1 MLSSVLGVKCKTE
14 TEREVSAVSLQ
25 GSFEKHAGYAFHA
38 SVEFNHLQ
46 RAVTNRKL
54 RTSFF
59 LIFLRGCFVAI
70 KQRRAMFNRQQLRIQ
85 KGPRHLFG
93 NGSEV
98 EMHKS
103 CV

>member
-59 LIFLRGCFVAI
+59 LIFLRVTVIPGQALKAATTLSSTISSSIFSLKKLCKTQIA
-70 KQRRAMFNRQQLRIQ
+70 
-85 KGPRHLFG
+85 
-93 NGSEV
+93 
-98 EMHKS
+98 
-103 CV
+103 